1 MTQEKLHKSVRNILL
16 NLVHQTLW
24 IIRMVPDPCIDK
36 VEELG
41 TVMVAEERPTPI
53 TREEDVARLL
63 DLQQGIKPRLNILQA
78 ERLTCLIAK
87 QR

>member
-1 MTQEKLHKSVRNILL
+1 
-16 NLVHQTLW
+16 
-24 IIRMVPDPCIDK
+24 MVPDPCIDK